1 MHIIHGSYTTQT
13 RTGTSPVRTA
23 VGFNPDHPVYARDLV
38 SSNAGRGTELLAH
51 LALGLVKHLSPVG
64 TERHKAPQLLP
75 HPAPIGVPRKRRRP
89 KASSD
94 SGPVRTAPT
103 GSSQYPTH
111 GSRCTGPTGRLEAH
125 LVASRFQLPLLPGHQ
140 RLLDRF
146 RLLP

>member
-1 MHIIHGSYTTQT
+1 MHLFCALAAF
-13 RTGTSPVRTA
+13 TA
-23 VGFNPDHPVYARDLV
+23 MCTLKQ
-38 SSNAGRGTELLAH
+38 STELSLHRVPSPSLLLVFVNMPPAAGFTLTSEIISGVTVCH
-51 LALGLVKHLSPVG
+51 LITCIHRCQQVTVN
-64 TERHKAPQLLP
+64 
-75 HPAPIGVPRKRRRP
+75 PIGVPRKRRRP